1 MGMKNHW
8 DAKMINR
15 ILTNPVYIGTLE
27 QGKVSKLNY
36 KSKKRITLSEE
47 DWVCIQNAHEAI
59 VSEQD
64 FRIAGELLLRDVKQ
78 SRGTPGLLSGLLF
91 CKDCGAQLVK
101 RSVHYR
107 GKVTN
112 FYICGNYNA
121 HHTCSRHSIKEETI
135 LGVLK
140 TLILDYLD
148 LNRVLSEKLR
158 HMDFSELHFE
168 AEFTS
173 LEQEKKK
180 YDTLR
185 QSLFMDLEDSLI
197 NEDEFQHFR
206 ANYAAKIR
214 ELEAQIEAKKALVK
228 DIRERL
234 LSEEALLQTGT
245 FSADETL
252 SRSLLVHLVNRI
264 NIGEGN
270 EIEVE
275 FYDDEKLA
283 ILQRILAQEEKR
295 KQEKNISLVPLYSD
309 RKVALMP
316 RTAKRYLPQE
326 VKPEQVQAYR
336 AGIYVRLSNE
346 RHESWRAK
354 SSSPQTQEE
363 LCRAYALQEA
373 IDVVEVYLDYEYS
386 GTNFNRPAYQQMMQ
400 AVRERKINC
409 ILIKDLSRLGREH
422 LEMGRLIDKVFPFLG
437 VRFISVNDHLD
448 TAKGVD
454 SNKSFEVMLKNII
467 NDMYAKDISAK
478 ILSTKHQRSKDGY
491 FIGSVPPY
499 EYRVEKTK
507 LSQKLVPDENTAPV
521 LRHIYQMALD
531 GKAQLEIARTLNRE
545 GVTSP
550 MVYFRTGRMKAE
562 AGDAEWNVGGLGKIL
577 TNPAYTGKLVQGVR
591 LQNLGKG
598 QKQHKM
604 APEDYIVTEHA
615 HEDSLSGTF

>member
-1 MGMKNHW
+1 MKNVASMYLRLSRDDGEEAESNSISNQRSLIQAYCKANGIKIYGEYVDDGISGATFDRPSFQKMIADLKSGKFDTVVVKDLSRFGRDYIESGKYIQKIFPEHDVRFISINDNYDSARADANDTHLILPIRNFINDSYCRDISMKVKSSQKTKRLNGEFIGAFAPFGYRKNPRDKHQLVVDGNVRHIVEKIFAMKIEGYSSNAIAKFLNEIGTVTPAKHKEHQGEESPGFIGMKNHW

-47 DWVCIQNAHEAI
+47 DWVCIPNAHEAI

-121 HHTCSRHSIKEETI
+121 HHTCSRHSIKEETV

-180 YDTLR
+180 YETLR

-197 NEDEFQHFR
+197 NEDEFQRFR

-234 LSEEALLQTGT
+234 LSEESLLQTGT
-245 FSADETL
+245 FSADEIL

-295 KQEKNISLVPLYSD
+295 KQEKIISLVPFYSD
-309 RKVALMP
+309 GKVA
-316 RTAKRYLPQE
+316 A
-326 VKPEQVQAYR
+326 
-336 AGIYVRLSNE
+336 
-346 RHESWRAK
+346 
-354 SSSPQTQEE
+354 
-363 LCRAYALQEA
+363 
-373 IDVVEVYLDYEYS
+373 
-386 GTNFNRPAYQQMMQ
+386 
-400 AVRERKINC
+400 
-409 ILIKDLSRLGREH
+409 
-422 LEMGRLIDKVFPFLG
+422 
-437 VRFISVNDHLD
+437 
-448 TAKGVD
+448 
-454 SNKSFEVMLKNII
+454 
-467 NDMYAKDISAK
+467 
-478 ILSTKHQRSKDGY
+478 
-491 FIGSVPPY
+491 
-499 EYRVEKTK
+499 
-507 LSQKLVPDENTAPV
+507 
-521 LRHIYQMALD
+521 
-531 GKAQLEIARTLNRE
+531 
-545 GVTSP
+545 
-550 MVYFRTGRMKAE
+550 
-562 AGDAEWNVGGLGKIL
+562 
-577 TNPAYTGKLVQGVR
+577 
-591 LQNLGKG
+591 
-598 QKQHKM
+598 
-604 APEDYIVTEHA
+604 HA
-615 HEDSLSGTF
+615 